1 MNAQIYIK
9 NNYGY
14 DIKELDILADSNQV
28 VNQENCMNIQIDNS
42 NS

>member
-14 DIKELDILADSNQV
+14 DIKELDSLQV
-28 VNQENCMNIQIDNS
+28 V
-42 NS
+42 